1 MARRN
6 GHAPLAIERQRRGP
20 LKDDSSH
27 FDPPNPTKLH
37 FIAEIRRF
45 TGADPEKSIKSTT
58 YSPIFKVE
66 NGKYRFKIGTCEG
79 L

>member
-6 GHAPLAIERQRRGP
+6 GHAPLAIERQRRSP

-27 FDPPNPTKLH
+27 FAPPNPTELH
-37 FIAEIRRF
+37 FIAEFREI
-45 TGADPEKSIKSTT
+45 TGTALEKSIKSTT
-58 YSPIFKVE
+58 YGLILKMRESK
-66 NGKYRFKIGTCEG
+66 NRFKIETCAG

>member
-6 GHAPLAIERQRRGP
+6 GHAPLAIERQRRSP

-27 FDPPNPTKLH
+27 FAPPNPTKLH
-37 FIAEIRRF
+37 FIAEIGGF
-45 TGADPEKSIKSTT
+45 TGTALEKSIKSTT
-58 YSPIFKVE
+58 YGLILKMAESK
-66 NGKYRFKIGTCEG
+66 NRFKIGTCTG